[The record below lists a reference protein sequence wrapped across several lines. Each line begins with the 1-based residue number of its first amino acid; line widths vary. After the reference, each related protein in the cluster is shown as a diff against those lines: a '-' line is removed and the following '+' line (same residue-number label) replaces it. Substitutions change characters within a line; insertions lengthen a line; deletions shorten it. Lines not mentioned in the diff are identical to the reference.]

1 MAQVTGTQP
10 AIIYVFVRQEQLE
23 LVLISTTGSP
33 IRFSVPDA
41 PAEQV
46 LARVRELQAEI
57 VDPTRRQTTSYRPA
71 AQQLDAWIM
80 QPLRADLRR
89 LGVDTLMFSL
99 DEGLRSLPLAALHD
113 GEQFLI
119 ERYRFSII
127 PSLSLLNLNYV
138 DVRDANI
145 LAMGISEFQHLSPLP
160 AVPVELAAIKEQF
173 TRGEV
178 ILNEGFTLANL
189 KQQRQAVRAKVL
201 HLATHAEFVPGDDGF
216 IEFWERSVSLQQL
229 ATLDWHDP
237 ELALLVLSA
246 CRTALGDVEAEYGFA
261 GLATSSG
268 VDTAIASLWY
278 ASDVGTLGLMS
289 EFYIHLRH
297 LPLKS
302 EALRQAQLS
311 LLRGELQLAAGQ
323 IEAES
328 GVLPLPPE
336 LTTLGDRHFQHPYY
350 WSGFVTIGNPW

>member
-1 MAQVTGTQP
+1 MKGC
-10 AIIYVFVRQEQLE
+10 
-23 LVLISTTGSP
+23 
-33 IRFSVPDA
+33 D
-41 PAEQV
+41 
-46 LARVRELQAEI
+46 
-57 VDPTRRQTTSYRPA
+57 
-71 AQQLDAWIM
+71 
-80 QPLRADLRR
+80 
-89 LGVDTLMFSL
+89 
-99 DEGLRSLPLAALHD
+99 RSPLAALHD

-336 LTTLGDRHFQHPYY
+336 LTTLAIATSNTPTTGQALSRLAIPGREAR
-350 WSGFVTIGNPW
+350 SRSLSPLPEVTRRRDHCRPVSSRGSSRFPQGSRRIKVSTH